1 MPQGSMDLIAI
12 LLSASWGVQFV
23 IVILLFFSLFS
34 WAIIFIKFFT
44 LRRDYKG
51 SMRFQEVFW
60 ESANFSEVQ
69 SQMKVMGES
78 PLSRVFMAACKEL
91 KNLGY
96 GGGAS
101 SESRKVGLET
111 LKRTLRR
118 SSTEEM
124 TRMGRLVSFLA
135 TCGNTSPFIG
145 LFGTVWGIMDA
156 FHGIGLTGSAN
167 LAVVAPAISEALVAT
182 ALGLAV
188 AIPAVVAYNSFLNKI
203 RLVSTELDN
212 FSSDFLNLVEHDLRR
227 VQGVA

>member
-1 MPQGSMDLIAI
+1 MDLLAI

-23 IVILLFFSLFS
+23 IVILLFFSLLS
-34 WAIIFIKFFT
+34 WAIIFIKFFI
-44 LRRDYKG
+44 LRKDYKG

-69 SQMKVMGES
+69 SQLKVMGES

-91 KNLGY
+91 KSLGY
-96 GGGAS
+96 GGKA
-101 SESRKVGLET
+101 SESSKMGLET

-118 SSTEEM
+118 NSTEEM
-124 TRMGRLVSFLA
+124 TRMGSMVSFLA

-203 RLVSTELDN
+203 RLVSTELEN
-212 FSSDFLNLVEHDLRR
+212 FSSDFLNLVEHDLHR
-227 VQGVA
+227 VQVGG

>member
-1 MPQGSMDLIAI
+1 MQQGSIDFLAI
-12 LLSASWGVQFV
+12 LFSASWGVQFV
-23 IVILLFFSLFS
+23 IVILLLFSLLS

-44 LRRDYKG
+44 LRRDFNG

-69 SQMKVMGES
+69 SQIKVMGES

-91 KNLGY
+91 KSLGY
-96 GGGAS
+96 GVG
-101 SESRKVGLET
+101 SEESKKIGLET

-118 SSTEEM
+118 NATEEM

-156 FHGIGLTGSAN
+156 FHGIGLTGSAS

-188 AIPAVVAYNSFLNKI
+188 AIPAVVAYNAFLNKI
-203 RLVSTELDN
+203 RLVSTELEN

-227 VQGVA
+227 E

>member
-1 MPQGSMDLIAI
+1 MTGSMDLLTI
-12 LLSASWGVQFV
+12 LFSASWGVQFV
-23 IVILLFFSLFS
+23 IVILLLFSLLS

-44 LRRDYKG
+44 LRRDYNG
-51 SMRFQEVFW
+51 SMQFQEIFW

-69 SQMKVMGES
+69 SQIKVVGES

-91 KNLGY
+91 KSLGY
-96 GGGAS
+96 GGGS
-101 SESRKVGLET
+101 SAESSKMGLDT

-118 SSTEEM
+118 NSTEEM
-124 TRMGRLVSFLA
+124 TRMGKLVSFLA

-156 FHGIGLTGSAN
+156 FHGIGLTGSAS

-188 AIPAVVAYNSFLNKI
+188 AIPAVVAYNAFLNKI
-203 RLVSTELDN
+203 RLVSTELEN
-212 FSSDFLNLVEHDLRR
+212 FSSDFLNLVEHDLQR
-227 VQGVA
+227 V